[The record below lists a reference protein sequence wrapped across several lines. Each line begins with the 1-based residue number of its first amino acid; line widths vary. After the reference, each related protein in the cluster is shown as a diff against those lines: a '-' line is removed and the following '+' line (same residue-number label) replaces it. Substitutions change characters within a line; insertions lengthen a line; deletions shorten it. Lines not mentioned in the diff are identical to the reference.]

1 MLNKTSF
8 THFKIISASS
18 VFFALSV
25 LFVLSACAI
34 PGGHLTTG
42 GKEVVGEPP
51 DELLDSIEVHPIN
64 VGVLQDLKV
73 AEIQGPVVNPLLNDA
88 IAGYQYRVG
97 KGDVLNITVW
107 DHPELTIPQGQYRSS
122 EEAGNWVDA
131 HGNIFYPYIGEVNVE
146 GKTLEEIRATIA
158 KRLSMYIEKPQV
170 DVNIAAFRA
179 HKVFVTGEI
188 NKPGTLPVTNVPMT
202 LVDAINQAGG
212 LNEKADWQRVILHR
226 DGKDEALSLKALL
239 QKGVM
244 TQNRL
249 MAPGDI
255 VHVASID
262 DRKVY
267 VMGSVVKPGTLPISR
282 NGLNLTEALSNAGG
296 FKETEAD
303 ATGVFVVR
311 RLPDGSEKRGRVY
324 QLDLS
329 DATAMMLGVEFPMQA
344 DDVVYV
350 TTAPISRWARIINQI
365 FPTILTIDII
375 DSLGQ

>member
-1 MLNKTSF
+1 MSKKSF
-8 THFKIISASS
+8 S
-18 VFFALSV
+18 LSTIV
-25 LFVLSACAI
+25 LLFLLVLLSGCAI

-51 DELLDSIEVHPIN
+51 EEVLESIEVFPIN
-64 VGVLQDLKV
+64 VGVLQELRETRVD
-73 AEIQGPVVNPLLNDA
+73 GPVANPTLDQELAN
-88 IAGYQYRVG
+88 YQYRVG

-107 DHPELTIPQGQYRSS
+107 DHPELTIPQGQFRSS
-122 EEAGNWVDA
+122 AEAGNWVDSQ
-131 HGNIFYPYIGEVNVE
+131 GNIFYPYIGKVHVE
-146 GKTLEEIRATIA
+146 GKTLEEIRTLIA
-158 KRLSMYIEKPQV
+158 NRLAKVIEKPQV

-179 HKVFVTGEI
+179 HKVFITGEI
-188 NKPGTLPVTNVPMT
+188 NTPGTIPVTNVAMT

-212 LNEKADWQRVILHR
+212 LSEKADWQRVTLHR
-226 DGKDEALSLKALL
+226 DGKNEVLSLKALL
-239 QKGVM
+239 QNGVM

-249 MAPGDI
+249 MKPVDI
-255 VHVASID
+255 AHVASID
-262 DRKVY
+262 DRKVF
-267 VMGSVVKPGTLPISR
+267 VMGSVMEPGTLPITR
-282 NGLNLTEALSNAGG
+282 NGLSLTEALSNAGG
-296 FKETEAD
+296 FKEQEAD

-311 RLPDGSEKRGRVY
+311 RLPEGSDKLGRVY

-344 DDVVYV
+344 DDVIYV

>member
-1 MLNKTSF
+1 MQNKTSF
-8 THFKIISASS
+8 THVLAVPSLSLL
-18 VFFALSV
+18 FALSV
-25 LFVLSACAI
+25 LFTLAACTI
-34 PGGHLTTG
+34 PGSHLTTS
-42 GKEVVGEPP
+42 GKEIVGEAPE
-51 DELLDSIEVHPIN
+51 DVLDSIEVHPIN
-64 VGVLQDLKV
+64 VGVLQELKV
-73 AEIQGPVVNPLLNDA
+73 AELTGPVANPQLDDA
-88 IAGYQYRVG
+88 LAGYQYRVG

-107 DHPELTIPQGQYRSS
+107 DHPELTIPQGQFRSS
-122 EEAGNWVDA
+122 AEAGNWVDTQ
-131 HGNIFYPYIGEVNVE
+131 GNIFYPYIGEVHVE
-146 GKTLEEIRATIA
+146 GKTLEEIRATLA
-158 KRLSMYIEKPQV
+158 KRLSTFIEKPQV

-179 HKVFVTGEI
+179 HKVFITGEI
-188 NKPGTLPVTNVPMT
+188 YKPGTIPVTNVPMT

-226 DGKDEALSLKALL
+226 DGKDEVLSLKALL

-249 MAPGDI
+249 MMPGDI
-255 VHVASID
+255 AHVASIE

-267 VMGSVVKPGTLPISR
+267 VMGSVTKPGTFPISR
-282 NGLNLTEALSNAGG
+282 NGMSLTEALSNAGG
-296 FKETEAD
+296 FKEIEAD

-311 RLPDGSEKRGRVY
+311 RFPEGAEKLGRVY

>member
-1 MLNKTSF
+1 MNNKNYFIFLTLF
-8 THFKIISASS
+8 IS
-18 VFFALSV
+18 LSG
-25 LFVLSACAI
+25 CAI

-42 GKEVVGEPP
+42 DKEIVGEPP
-51 DELLDSIEVHPIN
+51 EELLESIEVYPIN
-64 VGVLQDLKV
+64 VGVLQEMKV
-73 AEIQGPVVNPLLNDA
+73 AEVKGPVANPQLDEA
-88 IAGYQYRVG
+88 IAGYQYRIG

-122 EEAGNWVDA
+122 AEAGNWVDTQ
-131 HGNIFYPYIGEVNVE
+131 GNIFYPYIGEVHVE
-146 GKTLEEIRATIA
+146 GKTLEEIRTTLS
-158 KRLSMYIEKPQV
+158 KRLSTFIEKPQV

-179 HKVFVTGEI
+179 HKVFITGEI
-188 NKPGTLPVTNVPMT
+188 NKPGTIPVTNVPMT

-226 DGKDEALSLKALL
+226 NGKDEQLSLKSLL
-239 QKGVM
+239 QNGVM

-249 MAPGDI
+249 MMPGDI
-255 VHVASID
+255 AHVASID

-267 VMGSVVKPGTLPISR
+267 VMGSVTKPGTFPITR
-282 NGLNLTEALSNAGG
+282 NGMNLTEALSNAGG
-296 FKETEAD
+296 FKEVEAD

-311 RLPDGSEKRGRVY
+311 RFPEGSEKRGRVY

-375 DSLGQ
+375 DSIGQ